1 MIWIQE
7 VYHKLKNDI
16 KKLGQILSGVLYII
30 LVILIVGF
38 NNSLLYLTNMNLEI
52 LSELAFMAVPFL
64 ILFYAYRKLKFL
76 YYSYFFSAGYFLLTF
91 SIVKDINTELL
102 REIGY
107 SNIDIAIAII
117 SWVLLFILI
126 NLPRK
131 YKKLE

>member
-1 MIWIQE
+1 M
-7 VYHKLKNDI
+7 KNDI

>member
-1 MIWIQE
+1 M
-7 VYHKLKNDI
+7 KNDI

-64 ILFYAYRKLKFL
+64 ILFYSYRKLKFL